1 MVGILCA
8 VVYLFHCQERVVR
21 SSSVMGNWAKPAHLV
36 CEEIVMKNVIVS
48 LVALAG
54 IAAVAAAQNGTTLRW
69 EVRQLG
75 TDAWSTN
82 LNVLPGSTVEFRAL
96 STYTGSIP
104 AFGISALVFQPTVS
118 NWNSA
123 TDTLLPFRN
132 VGTSPA
138 TGGVVAGSGNYGRII
153 PFAVAG
159 ISTTNAL
166 RGHTNL
172 VAGIN
177 YLRVAQNNTTN
188 WVGVGATSG
197 TAGANNTNGAGGIA
211 LGNKPFGQVNPLVDP
226 PYSQET
232 QNVEVLRLAITLGGT
247 ADRTLTVD
255 APLPGHR
262 AVNGVRSVNWH
273 ASATDNIGLV
283 TGAVT
288 IETALINVVP
298 TPGALALLG
307 LGGLVTARRRR

>member
-8 VVYLFHCQERVVR
+8 MVYLFHCQERVVR

-69 EVRQLG
+69 EARQLG
-75 TDAWSTN
+75 TEAWSN
-82 LNVLPGSTVEFRAL
+82 NINVLPGSTVEFRAL
-96 STYTGSIP
+96 LNYTGSAA
-104 AFGISALVFQPTVS
+104 AFGLSTAVFQPTVS
-118 NWNSA
+118 NWNTA

-138 TGGVVAGSGNYGRII
+138 TGGVLADSGNYGRIL
-153 PFAVAG
+153 PFAAAG

-166 RGHTNL
+166 RGHTNNVL
-172 VAGIN
+172 GVN

-188 WVGVGATSG
+188 WVGLGATSG
-197 TAGANNTNGAGGIA
+197 IGAANNFNGAGGIA
-211 LGNKPFGQVNPLVDP
+211 VGNKPFGSVVAGVDP
-226 PYSQET
+226 VFSQAT
-232 QNVEVLRLAITLGGT
+232 QNVEVLRLAITIGGA
-247 ADRTLTVD
+247 ADRSLIVD
-255 APLPGHR
+255 APLLGNR
-262 AVNGVRSVNWH
+262 LSNNVRSVSWFS
-273 ASATDNIGLV
+273 SAGDNIGGV
-283 TGAVT
+283 TGAISV
-288 IETALINVVP
+288 ETALINVVP

-307 LGGLVTARRRR
+307 LGGLVTGRRRR